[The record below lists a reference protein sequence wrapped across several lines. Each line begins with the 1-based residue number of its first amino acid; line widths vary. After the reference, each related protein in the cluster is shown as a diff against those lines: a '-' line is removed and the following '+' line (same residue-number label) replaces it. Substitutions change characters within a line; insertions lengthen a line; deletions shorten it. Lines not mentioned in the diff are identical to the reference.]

1 MTTEAVRLSATDVL
15 MEQIMKSKSMSRVSK
30 SALRSLISRIEML
43 QVGAGETI
51 YRQGEGGET
60 FYIIGAGKCRLFNY
74 PSGGGAVVELG
85 SLGPGDTF
93 GEDSLIR
100 STPRSFSVEMV
111 TDGTL
116 ACLSKEEFDKLFRE
130 PMLKAVGINE
140 AKNLEA
146 YGASIIDVRAPS
158 EFNRYAVGGSR
169 NVPVNEV
176 RRERRGFDKQ
186 LTYIAVSDNESDSA
200 LAAFLL
206 TQKGLEA
213 RYLTAAVA
221 DYMRA
226 CASDDLDT
234 LHLPGAATET
244 VIEIPEEYLSA
255 TASIATNV
263 NPNPLPAVA
272 TAPGPEGAPG
282 AVAAGAAPPGAVAA
296 ADGVGAQMREEFARM
311 LKEHDNELQH
321 EMHVMRV
328 KIRGLLTQYQNRI
341 FELERKVAELQQAAA
356 PSTARAAANG

>member
-116 ACLSKEEFDKLFRE
+116 ACL
-130 PMLKAVGINE
+130 
-140 AKNLEA
+140 
-146 YGASIIDVRAPS
+146 
-158 EFNRYAVGGSR
+158 
-169 NVPVNEV
+169 
-176 RRERRGFDKQ
+176 
-186 LTYIAVSDNESDSA
+186 
-200 LAAFLL
+200 
-206 TQKGLEA
+206 
-213 RYLTAAVA
+213 
-221 DYMRA
+221 
-226 CASDDLDT
+226 
-234 LHLPGAATET
+234 
-244 VIEIPEEYLSA
+244 
-255 TASIATNV
+255 
-263 NPNPLPAVA
+263 
-272 TAPGPEGAPG
+272 
-282 AVAAGAAPPGAVAA
+282 
-296 ADGVGAQMREEFARM
+296 
-311 LKEHDNELQH
+311 
-321 EMHVMRV
+321 
-328 KIRGLLTQYQNRI
+328 
-341 FELERKVAELQQAAA
+341 
-356 PSTARAAANG
+356 